1 MKTTSST
8 KKAGSK
14 TAKKR
19 ANKKASSTI
28 KRQEFTTR
36 SGLDRDS
43 LREDI
48 KLHLRHTLAKDEF
61 SRTPWDEYRSVV
73 LTLMD
78 RLHDKWLS
86 TQAHYHKTGVKRVY
100 YLSMEYLIGRL
111 LDNIVVNFDVQQEV
125 ADACADLGL
134 DYDAIRNSEWDA
146 GLGNG
151 GLGRLA
157 ACFLILWLL
166 LVFQQ

>member
-86 TQAHYHKTGVKRVY
+86 TQAHYHKTGVKGYIICPWNTLLAVY
-100 YLSMEYLIGRL
+100 WI
-111 LDNIVVNFDVQQEV
+111 
-125 ADACADLGL
+125 
-134 DYDAIRNSEWDA
+134 
-146 GLGNG
+146 
-151 GLGRLA
+151 
-157 ACFLILWLL
+157 IL
-166 LVFQQ
+166 

>member
-1 MKTTSST
+1 MTSSKKNTSTTTSAKKAKATKATSTTKSNAKSAAVKTT
-8 KKAGSK
+8 KKTNASAG
-14 TAKKR
+14 KK
-19 ANKKASSTI
+19 
-28 KRQEFTTR
+28 QEIYTR

-48 KLHLRHTLAKDEF
+48 KLHLRHTLAKDEY
-61 SRTPWDEYRSVV
+61 SRTQWDEYRSVV

-111 LDNIVVNFDVQQEV
+111 LYNKKNTKK
-125 ADACADLGL
+125 
-134 DYDAIRNSEWDA
+134 SEKKKTKKK
-146 GLGNG
+146 
-151 GLGRLA
+151 R
-157 ACFLILWLL
+157 IK
-166 LVFQQ
+166 